1 MSDSPDKLPSPTE
14 LRWRVPTTGDPALFK
29 VGLAQVGLATIVA
42 ALIIL
47 LSAPAA
53 WRPVALA
60 GLIPLAIYVAY
71 RRWLQYQRSLG
82 GDDNLRL
89 DRRGLFWLD
98 HAGEERGFEREMV
111 TGYRISHDP
120 DTLRPVPA
128 LLLRLAGGFESQP
141 IELHSPATPEA
152 VRRLLEGDW
161 QLVERPASLPFPL
174 GGGGGEGYDLAI
186 DVYSECHD
194 DFQEWHLE
202 GTASALAELFD
213 AIAEV
218 ASFPLP
224 PLGAKPLGRV
234 LLLRR
239 RDASRVTVQH
249 DRQTRIGHDA
259 IIATSETLFELSR
272 FGVTRLGEQHE
283 PPVEL
288 KFDLPLGRGNVWTFY
303 LHVK

>member
-1 MSDSPDKLPSPTE
+1 LSDSSDQLTTERE
-14 LRWRVPTTGDPALFK
+14 LRWRVPTAGDPALFK

-53 WRPVALA
+53 WRAMALA

-71 RRWLQYQRSLG
+71 RRWLTYQRSLG

-89 DRRGLFWLD
+89 DQRGLFWRD
-98 HAGEERGFEREMV
+98 HAGDERGFEREAV
-111 TGYRISHDP
+111 TGYRISQDP

-128 LLLRLAGGFESQP
+128 LVLYLAGSFESQP
-141 IELHSPATPEA
+141 IELYAPATPEA

-161 QLVERPASLPFPL
+161 QLAERPTADADESD
-174 GGGGGEGYDLAI
+174 YDLAI

-194 DFQEWHLE
+194 DFQEWHFE
-202 GTASALAELFD
+202 GTASALAELFG

-249 DRQTRIGHDA
+249 DRQSRIGHEK
-259 IIATSETLFELSR
+259 IIATAETLFELSR
-272 FGVTRLGEQHE
+272 MGLAHLGEQ
-283 PPVEL
+283 PQSGTEL

-303 LHVK
+303 LHLK